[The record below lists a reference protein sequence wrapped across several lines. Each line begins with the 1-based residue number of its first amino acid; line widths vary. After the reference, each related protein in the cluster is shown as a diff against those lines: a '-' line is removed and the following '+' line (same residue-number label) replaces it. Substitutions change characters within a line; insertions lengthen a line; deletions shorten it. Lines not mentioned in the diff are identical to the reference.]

1 MLFTGYAFVAGFLIG
16 SFLNTCIYRF
26 PIGQTVVTGRSMCM
40 TCGHTIAWYDL
51 IPVASFL
58 LLRGKCRNCKA
69 KISPRYPFVELLN
82 ALLYLATFLVLGV
95 SIHAVLVCL
104 MISAL
109 IVAAFID
116 HDTQTVPDRISL
128 FIALVALAGLFVMP
142 VPPVWERLAGV
153 LVISIPMLLL
163 ACLTG
168 GFGGADIKL
177 SAACGLLLGY
187 KAMLLAA
194 MLAAVSAAVV
204 AVLLI
209 ASKKATRKTPIAFVP
224 FLAAGFVISA
234 LFSNGIIRW
243 YLSFF

>member
-1 MLFTGYAFVAGFLIG
+1 MLFTGYAFVAGLLIG

-40 TCGHTIAWYDL
+40 SCHHNIAWYDL

-69 KISPRYPFVELLN
+69 SISPRYPCVELLN

-95 SIHAVLVCL
+95 SVHAVLVCL
-104 MISAL
+104 MLSAL

-116 HDTQTVPDRISL
+116 HDTQTVPDRISI
-128 FIALVALAGLFVMP
+128 FIALVALAGLFALP
-142 VPPVWERLAGV
+142 APPLWERVAGM
-153 LVISIPMLLL
+153 LIISAPMLLL

-204 AVLLI
+204 AVVLI
-209 ASKKATRKTPIAFVP
+209 ATKKATRKTPIAFVP
-224 FLAAGFVISA
+224 FLAVGLALSA
-234 LFSNGIIRW
+234 LFSDSIIRW
-243 YLSFF
+243 YLSLF